1 MDYHEQKET
10 DKISTNSCGLIFL
23 IISLVTYKK

>member
-1 MDYHEQKET
+1 MDYQEQKET
-10 DKISTNSCGLIFL
+10 DESSTNSCGLIFL